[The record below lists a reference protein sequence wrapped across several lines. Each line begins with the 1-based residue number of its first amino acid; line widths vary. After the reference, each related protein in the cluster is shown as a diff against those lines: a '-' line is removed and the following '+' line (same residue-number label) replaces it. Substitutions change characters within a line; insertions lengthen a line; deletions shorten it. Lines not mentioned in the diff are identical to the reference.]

1 MNGASLGFFLR
12 IRDNYSSRFQSLSIN
27 TQQEKD
33 GDTEDDTLIH
43 QAFVKYFDERQ
54 MPYPEWLGVKEGGNA
69 AAKDPYVYSEYQPVR
84 QTYSLNGQGNF
95 APRQLWTRDNSNT
108 AAGRN
113 GFQPTGYGHNAAG
126 RAAGG
131 TAGAAA
137 GGATGG
143 AAASPYGEAD
153 STPSPERPGYSR
165 GALRLDNLYNKL
177 RMQLVPGQGYNMG
190 HNLRPTTH
198 SATGLRLR
206 ERMLNANRSPRSTS

>member
-12 IRDNYSSRFQSLSIN
+12 IRDNYSSRFQSLSLN
-27 TQQEKD
+27 THQEKD

-43 QAFVKYFDERQ
+43 QAFVKYFDEKQ

-69 AAKDPYVYSEYQPVR
+69 AVKDPYVYSEFQPVR
-84 QTYSLNGQGNF
+84 QSYSLNDQGNF
-95 APRQLWTRDNSNT
+95 APRQLWTRESSGS

-113 GFQPTGYGHNAAG
+113 GFQPTGYGHGAAG
-126 RAAGG
+126 RSTGPAG
-131 TAGAAA
+131 A

-143 AAASPYGEAD
+143 AAAANAYGEAN
-153 STPSPERPGYSR
+153 STPSPETPGYSR

-206 ERMLNANRSPRSTS
+206 ERMLNANRSPRSSS